1 MTSINHLD
9 QTSIDLRTKDTK
21 KLYFS
26 YLVPSILGMMLMA
39 INILVDGIFVSNG
52 IGPEA
57 LAGINIA
64 VPIFSILLSISLWI
78 GMGGATLYSI
88 ALGENKPE
96 KARSI
101 FTQSFFLAIFIVGS
115 LIIIGLW
122 KQREIAYLFGAS
134 DEIFPYVRDYLSV
147 ILTFGIIYVMEN
159 ILSIFIRND
168 GNPKLAMLGLGITA
182 ILNIVF
188 NYIFIF
194 IWDMGVSGAAYGTIL
209 STAIGFVVLL
219 SHFVRKKSILKFTAL
234 RFRGSTILEIL
245 QIGLPSFIV
254 EASIAVTV
262 IAYNITFMHF
272 VGEIGV
278 TSYAVINYVHSVFI
292 MLFIGVGAALQPL
305 VSFHHG
311 AKLYGRL
318 QQFVRLGLVTGI
330 LLGIAILLIGWFEG
344 ETIIALFG
352 VTSEQ
357 VMIYTK
363 QGITLFFIGY
373 IFLGFNLV
381 YAECFQAIEKIKLS
395 SAIILMRSL
404 ILFLPLLWILPT
416 FFGSDSIWLAFPLAE
431 GLTAVGLIIAR
442 FTTNSMQLSPTE
454 QISKSG
460 IKTESRPSA

>member
-1 MTSINHLD
+1 MTSINHVD
-9 QTSIDLRTKDTK
+9 QTSIDLRTKDPK

-26 YLVPSILGMMLMA
+26 YLIPSILGMMLMA

-52 IGPEA
+52 IGTEA

-122 KQREIAYLFGAS
+122 KQREIAFLFGAS
-134 DEIFPYVRDYLSV
+134 DEIFPYVRDYLSI

-234 RFRGSTILEIL
+234 RFKGSTILEIL

-254 EASIAVTV
+254 EASIAITV

-330 LLGIAILLIGWFEG
+330 LLGIGILLIGWFEG

-357 VMIYTK
+357 VMVYTK
-363 QGITLFFIGY
+363 QGISLFFIGY

-431 GLTAVGLIIAR
+431 GITAIGLIIAR
-442 FTTNSMQLSPTE
+442 FTTKSMQLSPAE
-454 QISKSG
+454 QISRSA
-460 IKTESRPSA
+460 IKA